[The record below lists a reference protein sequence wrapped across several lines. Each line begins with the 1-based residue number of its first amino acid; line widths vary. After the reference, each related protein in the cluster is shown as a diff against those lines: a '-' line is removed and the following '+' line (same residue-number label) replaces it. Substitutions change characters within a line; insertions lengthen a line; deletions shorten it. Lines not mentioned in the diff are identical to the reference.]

1 MLVLLTGMVLA
12 VAVVGLAESQI
23 FHLHPEGLPHIALA
37 LAALGNQE
45 VRLAERM
52 AGVAAIRFS
61 ITQLMPRQLLERQ
74 AALAVQERITRFP
87 QTAELEELEKGIA
100 VRVGGTAGV

>member
-1 MLVLLTGMVLA
+1 VLVLLTGMALAA
-12 VAVVGLAESQI
+12 VAVGLAESQI

-45 VRLAERM
+45 VRLAERL
-52 AGVAAIRFS
+52 AGAAGIHFS
-61 ITQLMPRQLLERQ
+61 ITRLTPRQLLERQ
-74 AALAVQERITRFP
+74 AALAVQERIMRFP

-100 VRVGGTAGV
+100 VRVGGTAEI